1 MVLLPVPAAALLVS
15 GTLLLALPKAGK
27 NFKEIQETVVAT
39 YRDQA
44 LKQSVIYD
52 IIRLVKDRKIN
63 KRLSATQPKKT
74 ARNPALKIT
83 AVSTTVAENACV
95 SIQDFADGTFYS
107 ILHRGWAFK
116 RSLHDGC

>member
-1 MVLLPVPAAALLVS
+1 VS
-15 GTLLLALPKAGK
+15 GTLLLALPKAWK

-52 IIRLVKDRKIN
+52 IIRLVKARKIN
-63 KRLSATQPKKT
+63 RRLVATQPKKT

-83 AVSTTVAENACV
+83 AVSTTVAENACGSV
-95 SIQDFADGTFYS
+95 QDFADGNEVLFRTFYN
-107 ILHRGWAFK
+107 ILHRDWAFK